1 VRKFG
6 SPLLIVLV
14 AVMVTG
20 CAHNGDA
27 GGGAGATSAPTPATS
42 GPPPIAVAATVA
54 GPLTGGTGISL
65 AAAGPG
71 PDLGQ
76 AGYQEA
82 EYVAS
87 GTATSYKSVGD
98 LPQDGTFHLSPDS
111 QADYTTRLVVR
122 RPADP
127 AAFNG
132 VVLVEWLNV
141 SGGVDAGP
149 DYTYLTDEILRRGYA
164 WVGVSAQRIGVEGGP
179 VAVGVP
185 GSEAGGAGKGLK
197 AIDPARYG
205 ALHHP
210 GDAYAYDIYTQ
221 VAQALRS
228 PGSTDPLAGLGVQ
241 RVLALGESQSAFTL
255 TTYYDGV
262 QPLTHEFDGFFIHS
276 RGGAPA
282 PLSSPSGEIDIV
294 TSLSGRPTTLRTDQ
308 PTPAIVIET
317 ETDVL
322 SVLGFYP
329 ARQPDNDHLRVW
341 EVAGTAH
348 ADQFQIGPLATSL
361 GCGPIN
367 NGQQVYVLRAALRH
381 LDDWVSTGAVPP
393 RGTPLDIDVSTAK
406 PTYRLDR
413 LGNVK
418 GGVRTPA
425 LDAPVDMLSGIAPN
439 PPSIIC
445 LLLGTTTPLSRQQL
459 DGLYSSKGDYL
470 TTYTAAT
477 DAAIAA
483 GFALPEDRTQILQG
497 ADPTRFANS

>member
-1 VRKFG
+1 
-6 SPLLIVLV
+6 
-14 AVMVTG
+14 
-20 CAHNGDA
+20 
-27 GGGAGATSAPTPATS
+27 
-42 GPPPIAVAATVA
+42 
-54 GPLTGGTGISL
+54 
-65 AAAGPG
+65 
-71 PDLGQ
+71 
-76 AGYQEA
+76 
-82 EYVAS
+82 
-87 GTATSYKSVGD
+87 
-98 LPQDGTFHLSPDS
+98 
-111 QADYTTRLVVR
+111 
-122 RPADP
+122 
-127 AAFNG
+127 
-132 VVLVEWLNV
+132 
-141 SGGVDAGP
+141 
-149 DYTYLTDEILRRGYA
+149 
-164 WVGVSAQRIGVEGGP
+164 
-179 VAVGVP
+179 
-185 GSEAGGAGKGLK
+185 
-197 AIDPARYG
+197 
-205 ALHHP
+205 
-210 GDAYAYDIYTQ
+210 
-221 VAQALRS
+221 
-228 PGSTDPLAGLGVQ
+228 VQ

-361 GCGPIN
+361 GC
-367 NGQQVYVLRAALRH
+367 
-381 LDDWVSTGAVPP
+381 
-393 RGTPLDIDVSTAK
+393 
-406 PTYRLDR
+406 
-413 LGNVK
+413 
-418 GGVRTPA
+418 
-425 LDAPVDMLSGIAPN
+425 APN